1 MRLPLVSGREVVK
14 ALERIGYYC
23 ERQRGSHIRLY
34 HLERTSVTIPNH
46 YEVDR
51 TTLRK
56 ILEKA
61 GVSIEEFLG
70 LL

>member
-1 MRLPLVSGREVVK
+1 VK
-14 ALERIGYYC
+14 VLERVGYYC
-23 ERQRGSHIRLY
+23 KRQRGSHIRLY
-34 HLERTSVTIPNH
+34 HAERTSVTIPNH

-56 ILEKA
+56 ILEIV
-61 GVSIEEFLG
+61 GISGEEFLG